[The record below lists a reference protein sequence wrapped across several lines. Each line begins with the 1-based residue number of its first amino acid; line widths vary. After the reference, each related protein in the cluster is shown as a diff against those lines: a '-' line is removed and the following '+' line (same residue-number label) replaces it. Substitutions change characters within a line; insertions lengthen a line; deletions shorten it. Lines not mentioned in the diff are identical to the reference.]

1 MSLLSSREDASLHHV
16 MCVVGRVARLDA
28 VDVGL
33 RHAGLCLLYFSTNN
47 ITTAQFAAA
56 ARAVRSVA
64 EPVHAAVADPRL
76 VAALRAA
83 ARRAARGAARRAPA
97 RRAPVA
103 AAGAVAAAS
112 RRAAAVCRG
121 AAAAASNR
129 RLAPWVHGAMGSV
142 LHASRLQH
150 GLVAPPV
157 VAYDAATSATVMPSA
172 EATVM
177 PGAIG
182 DDATIVAAAQQQQH
196 YREAAAATSSS
207 LRQPPM
213 VVPTSSLSV
222 AESVFGSR
230 ASAAATRRPKARPK
244 VLELSAAHA
253 VGACTSRAGS
263 RAGFPPPP
271 PATVHPTA
279 FRSVADERAAAK
291 DWEEGVPARR
301 PPDRPTAASE
311 LKRAH
316 GPVGFAGS
324 ADSLVGSWAQSPAAV
339 GGGGNGSAYLGG
351 VRAERRSAERAAQLG
366 SELYAR
372 RRQSLYDR
380 AGVLPRSSKQGY

>member
-1 MSLLSSREDASLHHV
+1 MRR
-16 MCVVGRVARLDA
+16 GPRRVARRRRCRSGTPGA
-28 VDVGL
+28 VSCIS
-33 RHAGLCLLYFSTNN
+33 AP
-47 ITTAQFAAA
+47 TTSPPRNTRRGAAL
-56 ARAVRSVA
+56 RSVA
-64 EPVHAAVADPRL
+64 EPVHAAVADLRL
-76 VAALRAA
+76 VAALRALLA
-83 ARRAARGAARRAPA
+83 APLAAPRDVRLLAT
-97 RRAPVA
+97 PVA
-103 AAGAVAAAS
+103 AAARRRRRQS
-112 RRAAAVCRG
+112 RAAVVEEP
-121 AAAAASNR
+121 AAAASNW

-157 VAYDAATSATVMPSA
+157 VAYDAAASATVMPSA

-196 YREAAAATSSS
+196 YREAAAATASS

-213 VVPTSSLSV
+213 GVPTSSLSV

-263 RAGFPPPP
+263 RAGFAPPP

-279 FRSVADERAAAK
+279 FRSVADERAAAR

-324 ADSLVGSWAQSPAAV
+324 ADTLVGSWAQS
-339 GGGGNGSAYLGG
+339 SARRRRRRGRPPLGG
-351 VRAERRSAERAAQLG
+351 AERRSAERATQLG
-366 SELYAR
+366 E
-372 RRQSLYDR
+372 QSRGASPCETGL
-380 AGVLPRSSKQGY
+380 GVYRGRVNKGY

>member
-1 MSLLSSREDASLHHV
+1 MRPSPTRGSSPPCVPLLAAPLAAPRDV
-16 MCVVGRVARLDA
+16 RLLGEHPSPPPA
-28 VDVGL
+28 P
-33 RHAGLCLLYFSTNN
+33 APPP
-47 ITTAQFAAA
+47 AAA
-56 ARAVRSVA
+56 PPPFVE
-64 EPVHAAVADPRL
+64 EP
-76 VAALRAA
+76 
-83 ARRAARGAARRAPA
+83 
-97 RRAPVA
+97 
-103 AAGAVAAAS
+103 
-112 RRAAAVCRG
+112 
-121 AAAAASNR
+121 AAAASNR

-196 YREAAAATSSS
+196 YREAAAATASS

-324 ADSLVGSWAQSPAAV
+324 ADSLVGSWAQSSAAV
-339 GGGGNGSAYLGG
+339 GGGGVGLLSAACAPSVAPVEEQLSWAQSSAVTPTVL
-351 VRAERRSAERAAQLG
+351 VRPGWGFTEVE
-366 SELYAR
+366 
-372 RRQSLYDR
+372 
-380 AGVLPRSSKQGY
+380 